1 MLSIFECR
9 KDNENQIHCKQDQ
22 KKKNYR
28 VYNKM
33 VNFCVS
39 RALQGES
46 KNHGTFQDDQVGQRK
61 VNF

>member
-1 MLSIFECR
+1 MKIR
-9 KDNENQIHCKQDQ
+9 YTANKTK

-46 KNHGTFQDDQVGQRK
+46 KNHDTFQDDQVGQRK

>member
-1 MLSIFECR
+1 MKIR
-9 KDNENQIHCKQDQ
+9 YTANKTK

-39 RALQGES
+39 RAFQGES